1 MSTIAAADRAVRA
14 AIAATTSRGVVVPA
28 SSANVGPGYDA
39 VGLAL
44 DLPLLATIEPASDQ
58 RVVSVVTGEG
68 ELPTDESNAV
78 WQALE
83 TWCERVGK
91 PVPDVTL
98 HVHSAIPLE
107 GGLGSSSAAL
117 IAGLEIGRMLVG
129 GDLDMCDLAT
139 ELEGHPDNAVPAL
152 LGGIVVKP
160 VGSAPRRFAPR
171 DDLTC
176 VVIHPDERMS
186 TTEAR
191 AALPAQIPLADAAA
205 NAARCAAVVMGI
217 AGLAPLDA
225 SDFEDVIHQPARF
238 KIMPTSGACVNALI
252 NAGIPAFLS
261 GAGPTVA
268 SLVSTIDHPDPL
280 AAVQAVLADVPGT
293 LDIVELPM
301 NTTGTVRINDTVTIS
316 E

>member
-1 MSTIAAADRAVRA
+1 MSTIAAADRAVRE
-14 AIAATTSRGVVVPA
+14 AIAATTSRGVIVPA

-44 DLPLLATIEPASDQ
+44 DLPLLATIEPPSEK
-58 RVVSVVTGEG
+58 RVVSFVTGEG
-68 ELPTDESNAV
+68 ELPEDETNAV
-78 WQALE
+78 WQALA
-83 TWCERVGK
+83 TWCDRVNE

-117 IAGLEIGRMLVG
+117 VAGLTVGKILVG
-129 GDLDMCDLAT
+129 GDVDLCELAT

-160 VGSAPRRFAPR
+160 ADSAPRRFAPR
-171 DDLTC
+171 EDLVC

-186 TTEAR
+186 TIEAR
-191 AALPAQIPLADAAA
+191 AALPTHIPLVDAAA

-217 AGLAPLDA
+217 AGLAPLDPT
-225 SDFEDVIHQPARF
+225 DFRDVIHQPARF
-238 KIMPTSGACVNALI
+238 SIMPTSGACVDALI
-252 NAGIPAFLS
+252 EAGIPAFLS

-268 SLVSTIDHPDPL
+268 ALVCALDHHDPL
-280 AAVQAVLADVPGT
+280 ATVKSIVAGVDAR
-293 LDIVELPM
+293 LDIVQLPM
-301 NTTGTVRINDTVTIS
+301 NTTGTVTINTA
-316 E
+316 

>member
-1 MSTIAAADRAVRA
+1 MSTIAAANRAVREV
-14 AIAATTSRGVVVPA
+14 IAKTTSPGVIVPA

-39 VGLAL
+39 VGLVL
-44 DLPLLATIEPASDQ
+44 DLPLLATVEPPGPD
-58 RVVSVVTGEG
+58 RVVSFVTGAG
-68 ELPTDESNAV
+68 ELPTDETNAV

-83 TWCERVGK
+83 IWCDRVGK
-91 PVPDVTL
+91 PVPQVTL
-98 HVHSAIPLE
+98 HVHSAIHLE

-129 GDLDMCDLAT
+129 GDVDMCDLAT

-160 VGSAPRRFAPR
+160 ANSAPRRFAPR
-171 DDLTC
+171 KDLVS

-186 TTEAR
+186 TSEAR

-217 AGLAPLDA
+217 AGLAALDP

-238 KIMPTSGACVNALI
+238 AIMPTSGACVHALI
-252 NAGIPAFLS
+252 NAGIPAYLS

-268 SLVSTIDHPDPL
+268 ALLSVSDHHDPL
-280 AAVQAVLADVPGT
+280 GEVQEVLANVPGN
-293 LDIVELPM
+293 LDIVHLPM
-301 NTTGTVRINDTVTIS
+301 NTQGTITINQPTGHR
-316 E
+316 